1 MEVSLSSTDGHVV
14 IAVIDGGVGI
24 APEDLQH
31 VFDPLYTTRRDGSGL
46 GLTIARRLV
55 IAQRGRIEIESEVG
69 AGTVVRVL
77 LLAEDVAAGGS
88 PHRTA
93 T

>member
-1 MEVSLSSTDGHVV
+1 V
-14 IAVIDGGVGI
+14 IAVADHGVGI
-24 APEDLQH
+24 AAEDLPRIY
-31 VFDPLYTTRRDGSGL
+31 DPLYTTRRDGSGL

-55 IAQRGRIEIESEVG
+55 MAHAGHIEIESEVG

-77 LLAEDVAAGGS
+77 LPARDVAVVGS
-88 PHRTA
+88 PHQNA